1 MRTIVCLA
9 AILALAQAV
18 SAQPD
23 PLAGDWR
30 GTLKPA
36 QGIASPI
43 VITISKKGDA
53 YGGFTSGLNES
64 GEVALDRVVLT
75 GDHLA
80 VQATAESKLGQVVL
94 AGDLVLAGNTLKGP
108 ATLSVGGQRFDVQI
122 DLQRRPRATIPQRQI
137 EQRAGYFVG
146 RWKVDYVGGEFPPL
160 SAGGRSGVIVFA
172 SSGANFV
179 SGRLEGDVADA
190 AGKPYTESHMMG
202 FDPETKALV
211 DVERRGDGVELVHV
225 GNWRSPLAIVFQ
237 TPTVQSGG
245 KTYQLKRT
253 LSITSDAAF
262 EVTEEFSVDG
272 GAFRRLGNG
281 HYTRIN

>member
-23 PLAGDWR
+23 PHAGDWR

-94 AGDLVLAGNTLKGP
+94 AGDLVLAGNTLG
-108 ATLSVGGQRFDVQI
+108 
-122 DLQRRPRATIPQRQI
+122 
-137 EQRAGYFVG
+137 
-146 RWKVDYVGGEFPPL
+146 
-160 SAGGRSGVIVFA
+160 
-172 SSGANFV
+172 
-179 SGRLEGDVADA
+179 
-190 AGKPYTESHMMG
+190 
-202 FDPETKALV
+202 
-211 DVERRGDGVELVHV
+211 
-225 GNWRSPLAIVFQ
+225 
-237 TPTVQSGG
+237 
-245 KTYQLKRT
+245 
-253 LSITSDAAF
+253 
-262 EVTEEFSVDG
+262 
-272 GAFRRLGNG
+272 
-281 HYTRIN
+281 